1 MVQVVKKIWPDV
13 KWLFNYM
20 ASILLYSII
29 ILLLLVGGLLVAYVV
44 DSRKNAQAGDWKP
57 PLYNAYIIVSQSMTP
72 AIKVNDAIII
82 KRLEEK
88 DLKVGDVVT
97 YFSENP
103 EYYGIMITH
112 RILEKNEMNGKYS
125 FVMKG
130 DYNISQDPLTV
141 SEEQVYGKVI
151 MRIPKIGIIQELLSS
166 YVGWIFIIILPVG
179 LIISIDIVKLYGKI
193 KKNKRNEKRRKRL
206 DNPMMVMEG

>member
-82 KRLEEK
+82 KRLEAK